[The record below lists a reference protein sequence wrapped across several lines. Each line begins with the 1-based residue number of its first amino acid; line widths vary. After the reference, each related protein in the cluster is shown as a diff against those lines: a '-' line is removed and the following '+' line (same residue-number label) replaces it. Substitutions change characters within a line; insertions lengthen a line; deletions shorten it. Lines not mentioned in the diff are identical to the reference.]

1 MLCLFQVFYELFL
14 ENKDLFQYH
23 YQLICPR
30 VLQELNSFSQTN
42 ILQQSAQKGLFN
54 KLVLLGACFN
64 THVDVFVTSIN
75 FIIFIIFQQKKLL
88 EKKVSNLLLS
98 LYESFAAWSVLALER
113 WLNVAYPIW
122 PVCSLSW
129 KYTLGEIRGLIQH
142 VIST

>member
-88 EKKVSNLLLS
+88 EKSLQSTLESIWILCSLVGSCSRKMIKCSISNLTCMLFILKIH
-98 LYESFAAWSVLALER
+98 FGR
-113 WLNVAYPIW
+113 N
-122 PVCSLSW
+122 
-129 KYTLGEIRGLIQH
+129 
-142 VIST
+142 